1 MQRRRSRD
9 RPGSEGTDSPHR
21 PPLTLRYPR
30 AVLAVAAIV
39 LAVLGVIGTDVESK
53 LDPTTLD
60 VPGTGSFEGNAMLR
74 EHFGDS
80 APFAILL
87 QGPPQAIDRQ
97 GPQLVRALREDPN
110 VTTLSP
116 WDRGN
121 VAQLRP
127 GPRRALVL
135 ADYHVDVKTAVNESV
150 EQLEGTLE
158 EQIHAPVK
166 ATQTSYAS
174 ISRALQEVSISA
186 SERGELLALPFLLI
200 VLLLVFRSPIA
211 AAIPLAFGAVTVVAS
226 RGILYFLTNW
236 FDIDAFALTVCTMMG
251 LALGV
256 DYALLMVSRFR
267 EELAAGTDK
276 FEAAR
281 ITRRTAGRTTAFA
294 GSTLLLSMIVA
305 MFIVPG
311 PLLASLAGT
320 VVMVVILSVAVAT
333 IVGPALLSLVG
344 SNVDRWRIGSAPVE
358 GDSRLMA
365 MVGAALRRPALVA
378 AIIGGVILV
387 LSAPALALKTGPPS
401 PEQLSKDNEARQ
413 DAELV
418 AKQVAPGFEAPFQV
432 VVADSQGPIT
442 DAKDL
447 AALSEFQREIAEKP
461 GVQVVIGPGQVAART
476 EPLREQGNAIFAADG
491 EVEQVKQL
499 GRLGRALKRAA
510 GGVDQLRGGIAE
522 ASDGAGLLAQGSD
535 RAGEGAQLIAN
546 GLSRAAS
553 GSQRATGALER
564 FADGANRLAKAQET
578 AALGALQLQFGIQ
591 GVGGPNLRVNGLNRS
606 RKAQQGLEKEA
617 NETVPKLL
625 APAKVADEQLKAA
638 MAQLQGMTV
647 GKEDPNYNAT
657 LEAVRKATAAVTGA
671 DPLGGAPYASEYTGL
686 VAELEAMQARLLDYA
701 DDAKHATDQIASTLQ
716 NLERLENASKRLT
729 EGLREITAGG
739 KKLARGAER
748 LNKATENLVGGLT
761 RLSKGAVALVAGIDR
776 LSGGAEAL
784 EAGLTEAVDRSA
796 PIPPGLNRASVQVLS
811 GKKQLTDQVTQLAD
825 SSPNLFNSGYF
836 VLSVVDGAPPEARE
850 AAGQAVDLQSGQAAT
865 IRVFS
870 RYTFNTPG
878 SIRLNKELNAK
889 ARDFAEETGLATG
902 VAGGAAQ
909 VNDFTRVTK
918 DRFPIVV
925 IAVTIATFLVL
936 ILVLRAIPLAALAVG
951 LNLVTVGVA
960 FGVLT
965 LLTYLPDGV
974 PLGGRSYVEAI
985 GATMIFGLVF
995 GLSID
1000 YAVFLL
1006 TRMREHYDE
1015 YGDHAAS
1022 IKFGLDKTARVIT
1035 GAAAIMMAVFIA
1047 FAGAP
1052 AATVSQLG
1060 VGLTV
1065 AVILD
1070 ATVVRI
1076 VLLPA
1081 LMLLIG
1087 ERVWWM
1093 PRWLQRAL
1101 PKFEV

>member
-1 MQRRRSRD
+1 MA
-9 RPGSEGTDSPHR
+9 
-21 PPLTLRYPR
+21 
-30 AVLAVAAIV
+30 AVV
-39 LAVLGVIGTDVESK
+39 LAVLGVIGTGVESK

-87 QGPPQAIDRQ
+87 QGPPEAIDRQ
-97 GPQLVRALREDPN
+97 GPELIRALREDPK
-110 VTTLSP
+110 VSTLSP
-116 WDRGN
+116 WDQGD
-121 VAQLRP
+121 VEQLRP
-127 GPRRALVL
+127 GPRRALIL
-135 ADYHVDVKTAVNESV
+135 ADFHVGVKEAVNDVVPRLDE
-150 EQLEGTLE
+150 TLE
-158 EQIHAPVK
+158 QEVHAPVR
-166 ATQTSYAS
+166 ATQTSYAT

-186 SERGELLALPFLLI
+186 SERGELIALPFLLI

-211 AAIPLAFGAVTVVAS
+211 AAIPLAFGAVTVVSS

-267 EELAAGTDK
+267 EELAAGTERR
-276 FEAAR
+276 EAAR
-281 ITRRTAGRTTAFA
+281 ITRRTAGRTVAFA
-294 GSTLLLSMIVA
+294 GSTRLLSMIVA

-320 VVMVVILSVAVAT
+320 VVMVTILSVVVAT
-333 IVGPALLSLVG
+333 VVGPSLLLLVG
-344 SNVDRWRIGSAPVE
+344 DNVNRWRIGSAPVE
-358 GDSRLMA
+358 GDSRLMT

-378 AIIGGVILV
+378 AVIGGVILI

-401 PEQLSKDNEARQ
+401 PEQLSHDNEARQ
-413 DAELV
+413 DAELI
-418 AKQVAPGFEAPFQV
+418 ADQVAPGFEAPFQV
-432 VVADSQGPIT
+432 VAADSEGPIT

-447 AALSEFQREIAEKP
+447 AALSEFQRKVAELP

-476 EPLREQGNAIFAADG
+476 EPLREQGNAIFASEG
-491 EVEQVKQL
+491 EVGQVKQL
-499 GRLGRALKRAA
+499 GRLGRQLGLAA
-510 GGVDQLRGGIAE
+510 GGVEQLRGGIAE

-546 GLSRAAS
+546 GLGRAAA
-553 GSQRATGALER
+553 GSERAVGALDR
-564 FADGANRLAKAQET
+564 FSEGAKRLSEAQER
-578 AALGALQLQFGIQ
+578 AALGGLQLKLAARDL
-591 GVGGPNLRVNGLNRS
+591 GGPNLRVNALNRS
-606 RKAQQGLEKEA
+606 LKAEKSLKEDA
-617 NETVPKLL
+617 DTTLPKLI
-625 APAKVADEQLKAA
+625 APAKVADEKLKAA
-638 MAQLQGMTV
+638 LAQLQGMTV
-647 GKEDPNYNAT
+647 GKEDPNYDAA
-657 LEAVRKATAAVTGA
+657 LEAVRGAAAAVSGT
-671 DPLGGAPYASEYTGL
+671 DPFGGAPYASEYTGL
-686 VAELEAMQARLLDYA
+686 PAELEALQARLLEDLDNTEHTVA
-701 DDAKHATDQIASTLQ
+701 WLRSNLV
-716 NLERLENASKRLT
+716 NLEKFANA
-729 EGLREITAGG
+729 
-739 KKLARGAER
+739 AER
-748 LNKATENLVGGLT
+748 LSEGLYEIQKGGKQLASGAEQLNDATKNLADGLT
-761 RLSKGAVALVAGIDR
+761 RLSTGAVALVSGIDR
-776 LSGGAEAL
+776 LGGGAEAL

-796 PIPPGLNRASVQVLS
+796 PLPAGLNRASVQVLAS
-811 GKKQLTDQVTQLAD
+811 KKQLKDQVRQISDA
-825 SSPNLFNSGYF
+825 SPNLFNSGFF
-836 VLSVVDGAPPEARE
+836 VLSTIDGAPPATRD
-850 AAGQAVDLQSGQAAT
+850 AAGQAIDLKSGQAAT

-870 RYTFNTPG
+870 RYTFNSPG
-878 SIRLNKELNAK
+878 SIRLNKTLNED
-889 ARDFAEETGLATG
+889 AREFAEETGLVTG

-925 IAVTIATFLVL
+925 IAVTLATFLVL

-965 LLTYLPDGV
+965 LLTYLPEDV
-974 PLGGRSYVEAI
+974 PLGGRNYVEAI

-1006 TRMREHYDE
+1006 SRMREHYDRH
-1015 YGDHAAS
+1015 GDNAAA

-1060 VGLTV
+1060 IGLTV

-1081 LMLLIG
+1081 LMLLAGDRI
-1087 ERVWWM
+1087 WWL
-1093 PRWLQRAL
+1093 PRWLERVL
-1101 PKFEV
+1101 PKLDV

>member
-1 MQRRRSRD
+1 MILKPSAPWRQPNTPPMRVPASSRWRSRV
-9 RPGSEGTDSPHR
+9 RRGECSSTSRASEPVDGGVPKSFDTMMAS
-21 PPLTLRYPR
+21 
-30 AVLAVAAIV
+30 
-39 LAVLGVIGTDVESK
+39 LGMNPKVS
-53 LDPTTLD
+53 
-60 VPGTGSFEGNAMLR
+60 
-74 EHFGDS
+74 
-80 APFAILL
+80 
-87 QGPPQAIDRQ
+87 
-97 GPQLVRALREDPN
+97 
-110 VTTLSP
+110 TLSP
-116 WDRGN
+116 WDQGD
-121 VAQLRP
+121 VEQLRP
-127 GPRRALVL
+127 GPRRALIL
-135 ADYHVDVKTAVNESV
+135 ADFNVGVKEAVNDV
-150 EQLEGTLE
+150 VPRLEETLE
-158 EQIHAPVK
+158 QEVHAPVR
-166 ATQTSYAS
+166 ATQTGYAP

-186 SERGELLALPFLLI
+186 SERGELIALPFLLI

-267 EELAAGTDK
+267 EELAAGTEK
-276 FEAAR
+276 LEAAR

-320 VVMVVILSVAVAT
+320 VVMVVILSVVVAT

-344 SNVDRWRIGSAPVE
+344 DNVNRWRIGSAPVE
-358 GDSRLMA
+358 GDSRLMS
-365 MVGAALRRPALVA
+365 MVSAALSRPALA
-378 AIIGGVILV
+378 AAVIGGVILV

-401 PEQLSKDNEARQ
+401 AEQLSKDNQARQ

-418 AKQVAPGFEAPFQV
+418 ASQVAPGFEAPFQV
-432 VVADSQGPIT
+432 VAADTEGPIT

-447 AALSEFQREIAEKP
+447 TALSEFQRKIAELP

-476 EPLREQGNAIFAADG
+476 EPLREQGNAIFASEG
-491 EVEQVKQL
+491 EVGQVKQL
-499 GRLGRALKRAA
+499 GRLGRQLGLAA
-510 GGVDQLRGGIAE
+510 GGVEQLRGGIAE

-546 GLSRAAS
+546 GLGRAAA
-553 GSQRATGALER
+553 GSQRAVGALDQFATGAK
-564 FADGANRLAKAQET
+564 RLSEAQER
-578 AALGALQLQFGIQ
+578 AALGGLQLKLAARDL
-591 GVGGPNLRVNGLNRS
+591 GGPNLRVNALNRS
-606 RKAQQGLEKEA
+606 LKVEKSLQEDA
-617 NETVPKLL
+617 NTTLPKLI

-638 MAQLQGMTV
+638 LAQLQGMTV
-647 GKEDPNYNAT
+647 GKEDPNYNAA
-657 LEAVRKATAAVTGA
+657 LEAVRRALAAVSGT
-671 DPLGGAPYASEYTGL
+671 DPLGGAPYAPEYTGL
-686 VAELEAMQARLLDYA
+686 PAELEALQARLLEDLENTEHTV
-701 DDAKHATDQIASTLQ
+701 DWLQ
-716 NLERLENASKRLT
+716 SNLVNLEKFAKAAERLSD
-729 EGLREITAGG
+729 GLYEIQKGG
-739 KKLARGAER
+739 KQLASGAER
-748 LNKATENLVGGLT
+748 LNKATKNLAGGLT
-761 RLSKGAVALVAGIDR
+761 RLSSGAVALVAGIDR
-776 LSGGAEAL
+776 LAGGAEAL

-796 PIPPGLNRASVQVLS
+796 PLPSGLNRASVQVLAS
-811 GKKQLTDQVTQLAD
+811 KQRLKDQVRQISDA
-825 SSPNLFNSGYF
+825 SPNLFNSGFF
-836 VLSVVDGAPPEARE
+836 VLSAIDGAPAATRD
-850 AAGQAVDLQSGQAAT
+850 AAGQAIDLKSGQAAT

-870 RYTFNTPG
+870 RYTFNSPG
-878 SIRLNKELNAK
+878 SIRLNKTLNED
-889 ARDFAEETGLATG
+889 AREFAEETGLVTG

-918 DRFPIVV
+918 NRFPIVV
-925 IAVTIATFLVL
+925 IAVTLATFLVL

-965 LLTYLPDGV
+965 LLTYLPEDV
-974 PLGGRSYVEAI
+974 PMGGRNYIEAI

-1006 TRMREHYDE
+1006 SRMREHYDE
-1015 YGDHAAS
+1015 HGDNAAA

-1060 VGLTV
+1060 IGLTV

-1081 LMLLIG
+1081 LMLLAGDRI
-1087 ERVWWM
+1087 WWL
-1093 PRWLQRAL
+1093 PRWLERIL
-1101 PKFEV
+1101 PKLDV